1 MIILKISQGSVI
13 QTFKDGKCVEQNFVC
28 GDSVEYED
36 INRKNIN
43 YDTWRRAGL
52 PLSTLGAMKNDLYFP
67 FNMVQPNPE

>member
-43 YDTWRRAGL
+43 YDI
-52 PLSTLGAMKNDLYFP
+52 STLGAMKNDLYFP